1 MSSTGFSKKRASFNA
16 NTVEGITKTVIS
28 SSSIPFSIK
37 WKYLDWLNNLSLT
50 IANILLFSFDYI
62 LICIF
67 Y

>member
-37 WKYLDWLNNLSLT
+37 
-50 IANILLFSFDYI
+50 
-62 LICIF
+62 
-67 Y
+67 